1 MSRSKILSLRH
12 LTPSMQDR
20 RGRIACCDLRKREKR
35 RGGGARLL
43 VATGEKRDGGG
54 RLRPSQNG
62 AIRTTDL
69 DGHHRANFMNEY
81 ANHLGSR
88 SAMHSFIVKRSLAA
102 KTSDRALSLTCKVS
116 LELQVPDAVRDRC
129 PSTDVLENL
138 DIVVGDS
145 GRIAL
150 RIHCHAFG
158 VEVNGADLVQ
168 DVLVSVSL
176 QRGAASRADG

>member
-1 MSRSKILSLRH
+1 M
-12 LTPSMQDR
+12 
-20 RGRIACCDLRKREKR
+20 
-35 RGGGARLL
+35 
-43 VATGEKRDGGG
+43 ATGEKRDGGG